1 MSDNQTNYDIF
12 ISYAR
17 VDNAESW
24 IKAYV
29 DALVAEFRRIT
40 GGRELRYF
48 WDTERIPDF
57 SHWQM
62 EIFNEGI
69 AKSKLFL
76 AFLSPNYLVSEVC
89 RREWRAWI
97 EREIGMH
104 ILTKGASPIYIV
116 EIPAMFGNP
125 MPPEHKTARL
135 VAELCKLPLPHD
147 PFIREAEGVIRE
159 FRRRQLHDV
168 QPFYQAGL
176 NALLQNDL
184 KSQLEKLAREI
195 DTKSEQ
201 IRRAAASESTVPV
214 YNPNFTGR
222 VDELIELRQM
232 LTDNSTGVV
241 AGIHGLG
248 GIGKTE
254 LAFTFAHAY
263 AGVYPGGRYYI
274 RCEGE
279 SSLVSAFGR
288 FEDDPFRNV
297 ISDTERKDPEAN
309 FNAVLRA
316 LKNRL
321 KEKGP
326 VLLVLDNVSKPE
338 LLHPGEISRVTKLS
352 PEVHLLATTRL
363 PSLPR
368 ADGFKTLMLGELKP
382 EDALALLEKYRP
394 FANQDE
400 RQAAVEIVQ
409 RLGGFALAIELV
421 AGRLLVRKTVTYRGI
436 LQNLGLEM
444 LDIIA
449 GYQDVVLQRH
459 NHEKRLEQVLK
470 PTLAEL
476 SPAAL
481 CLLRFAALLPPD
493 RIVLPWL
500 RYLVL
505 QHYPELAEPGLDGED
520 QWTELI
526 YRLYQLSLFNGV
538 FAANDLPTTTR
549 LHRLIGDFVRR
560 EIDPGLGTE
569 LRAYVAMRA
578 ETVYNDPDRPADWE
592 LDGLA
597 EVIPHLLRAEHDH
610 RLAVAG
616 MAISDNVLDYR
627 NLPTA
632 LALLTATGSVIRQ
645 LAEADPTSAVKQR
658 DLSVSYNKLG
668 DVSKLAGDLQA
679 ARDFFEKGL
688 GISRKLAEDDPDRN
702 NADKQRD
709 LFVSYIKLGDVSM
722 SSGDLQAAR
731 DFFEKGL
738 GISFELAEDDPDRNN
753 ADKQRDLSVSYIK
766 LGDVSKLAGNLQA
779 ARDYFDKGLGIRR
792 KLAEDDP
799 DRNNAD
805 KQRDLS
811 ITFYKLGE
819 VSQEEGNLKAARV
832 YFEDGLRISRKLAKD
847 DPTNAVKKSDLS
859 NSYDRLGVVS
869 KAERDLK
876 AARDYFEKGL
886 RIRRKL
892 AKRDPTNAVKKRDL
906 FVSYDRLGDVSKAEG
921 NLKTA
926 QVYFKKGLR
935 ISRKLAKD
943 DPTNAD
949 KKRDLSYSY
958 EVLGDVSVAAGDLK
972 AARVYFEDGLRI
984 RRKLA
989 KRDPNSAQKQS
1000 DLSRSLAKL
1009 AELSMKE
1016 EDWQTALAFMEPSLA
1031 ICEQLAGMDPLNQ
1044 IWQNNVQVSRRMV
1057 KQIQERLS

>member
-76 AFLSPNYLVSEVC
+76 AFLSPNYLVSKVC
-89 RREWRAWI
+89 QREWRAWI

-645 LAEADPTSAVKQR
+645 LAEADPTSA
-658 DLSVSYNKLG
+658 
-668 DVSKLAGDLQA
+668 
-679 ARDFFEKGL
+679 
-688 GISRKLAEDDPDRN
+688 
-702 NADKQRD
+702 
-709 LFVSYIKLGDVSM
+709 
-722 SSGDLQAAR
+722 
-731 DFFEKGL
+731 
-738 GISFELAEDDPDRNN
+738 
-753 ADKQRDLSVSYIK
+753 DKQRDLSVSYIK

-779 ARDYFDKGLGIRR
+779 ARDYFDKGLGISR

-869 KAERDLK
+869 KAERNLK

>member
-76 AFLSPNYLVSEVC
+76 AFLSPNYLVSKVC
-89 RREWRAWI
+89 QREWRAWI

-709 LFVSYIKLGDVSM
+709 L
-722 SSGDLQAAR
+722 
-731 DFFEKGL
+731 
-738 GISFELAEDDPDRNN
+738 
-753 ADKQRDLSVSYIK
+753 
-766 LGDVSKLAGNLQA
+766 
-779 ARDYFDKGLGIRR
+779 
-792 KLAEDDP
+792 
-799 DRNNAD
+799 
-805 KQRDLS
+805 S

>member
-1 MSDNQTNYDIF
+1 MSDNQFNYDIF

-17 VDNAESW
+17 VDNAEGW

-29 DALVAEFRRIT
+29 DALVDEFCRIT
-40 GGRELRYF
+40 GGREFHYF

-104 ILTKGASPIYIV
+104 ILTKGASPIYII
-116 EIPAMFGNP
+116 EIPAMFGKL
-125 MPPEHKTARL
+125 MPPPERETARL

-159 FRRRQLHDV
+159 FRRRQLHAV

-184 KSQLEKLAREI
+184 KTQLEKLAREI
-195 DTKSEQ
+195 DNKSEQ
-201 IRRAAASESTVPV
+201 IRRAAASKSTVPV

-263 AGVYPGGRYYI
+263 GGVYPGGRYYV
-274 RCEGE
+274 RCEE
-279 SSLVSAFGR
+279 ERSLVSAFGR
-288 FEDDPFRNV
+288 FEDDPFHDE
-297 ISDTERKDPEAN
+297 ISDTERKDPESN

-321 KEKGP
+321 REKGP

-338 LLHPGEISRVTKLS
+338 LLHPGEISRVTKLG

-368 ADGFKTLMLGELKP
+368 ADGIKTLMLRELKP

-394 FANQDE
+394 FDNQDDE
-400 RQAAVEIVQ
+400 RQAAVEIVR

-421 AGRLLVRKTVTYRGI
+421 AGRLLVRKSVTYRGI
-436 LQNLGLEM
+436 LQNLGLES
-444 LDIIA
+444 LDKYA
-449 GYQDVVLQRH
+449 EDRDVVLQRH
-459 NHEKRLEQVLK
+459 NHEKRLEQVLR

-500 RYLVL
+500 RDLVL

-526 YRLYQLSLFNGV
+526 YRLYQLSLLNGV

-560 EIDPGLGTE
+560 EIDPRLVTE
-569 LRAYVAMRA
+569 LHAYVALRA
-578 ETVYNDPDRPADWE
+578 DKVYQDPHRPADWE

-616 MAISDNVLDYR
+616 MAISDKVLDYR
-627 NLPTA
+627 NLLTA

-645 LAEADPTSAVKQR
+645 LAEADPTSAQKQLDLVSLYDRLGEVSVSSGDLKAARVYYEDGLRIRRQLAEADPTSAVKQR
-658 DLSVSYNKLG
+658 DLSVSYDRLG
-668 DVSKLAGDLQA
+668 DVS
-679 ARDFFEKGL
+679 
-688 GISRKLAEDDPDRN
+688 
-702 NADKQRD
+702 
-709 LFVSYIKLGDVSM
+709 V
-722 SSGDLQAAR
+722 SSG
-731 DFFEKGL
+731 
-738 GISFELAEDDPDRNN
+738 
-753 ADKQRDLSVSYIK
+753 
-766 LGDVSKLAGNLQA
+766 
-779 ARDYFDKGLGIRR
+779 
-792 KLAEDDP
+792 
-799 DRNNAD
+799 
-805 KQRDLS
+805 
-811 ITFYKLGE
+811 
-819 VSQEEGNLKAARV
+819 
-832 YFEDGLRISRKLAKD
+832 
-847 DPTNAVKKSDLS
+847 
-859 NSYDRLGVVS
+859 
-869 KAERDLK
+869 DLK
-876 AARDYFEKGL
+876 AARDF
-886 RIRRKL
+886 
-892 AKRDPTNAVKKRDL
+892 
-906 FVSYDRLGDVSKAEG
+906 
-921 NLKTA
+921 
-926 QVYFKKGLR
+926 
-935 ISRKLAKD
+935 
-943 DPTNAD
+943 
-949 KKRDLSYSY
+949 
-958 EVLGDVSVAAGDLK
+958 
-972 AARVYFEDGLRI
+972 FEDGLRI
-984 RRKLA
+984 RRQLA
-989 KRDPNSAQKQS
+989 EADPTSAQKQR
-1000 DLSRSLAKL
+1000 DLSGSLTKLAKL
-1009 AELSMKE
+1009 SMEE
-1016 EDWQTALAFMEPSLA
+1016 EDWHTALVFMEQSLA
-1031 ICEQLAGMDPLNQ
+1031 IYEKLACMDPLNQ
-1044 IWQNNVQVSRRMV
+1044 TWQNNVQVSRRV
-1057 KQIQERLS
+1057 VELIQDILR